1 MIKKILLFFV
11 VLSTLISCIAYK
23 NTLQKSSID
32 IDPIQIAI
40 SDFSKTS
47 RLFNKDT
54 VFFVEMLGLTNEKNV
69 IVVRIGSNASK
80 LLLTKDALIGSIGK
94 LPSRYVEK
102 DSRLFFWWD
111 NECPLTENTLAI
123 LNKYSLLQDDE
134 NGAIKS
140 PDRIINEARKAAHY
154 YFCKDDFSIYKKVIT
169 NIGVG
174 YYDIPKLDCI
184 KN

>member
-23 NTLQKSSID
+23 NTLQKSSIVN
-32 IDPIQIAI
+32 DPIQIAI

-47 RLFNKDT
+47 RLFKKDI

-94 LPSRYVEK
+94 LPSRMLKKMADY
-102 DSRLFFWWD
+102 FFGG
-111 NECPLTENTLAI
+111 I
-123 LNKYSLLQDDE
+123 M
-134 NGAIKS
+134 
-140 PDRIINEARKAAHY
+140 
-154 YFCKDDFSIYKKVIT
+154 
-169 NIGVG
+169 NIR
-174 YYDIPKLDCI
+174 
-184 KN
+184 